1 MLSLKLEFG
10 NTSGFS
16 SIELTFI
23 EYLPASGTVMRARDI
38 KEQVGFRYLQQN
50 VMRTTV
56 YMFSQVTLQNGNDY
70 FRF

>member
-16 SIELTFI
+16 STELTFI

-38 KEQVGFRYLQQN
+38 KEQVGFRCL
-50 VMRTTV
+50 
-56 YMFSQVTLQNGNDY
+56 
-70 FRF
+70 